1 MNIEMKNIE
10 RLSKLFRALSS
21 PQRLALFER
30 LRAAAI
36 DCSEEGTSEMCVCDI
51 AGGVKLS
58 LSTVSHHLK
67 ELKEAGLIRCDK
79 RGQRVLCSVNPEAL
93 QELQTFAQTASAPR
107 QRRLTRP

>member
-1 MNIEMKNIE
+1 MSIEVDLK
-10 RLSKLFRALSS
+10 RLAKLFRALSS

-30 LRAAAI
+30 LRTAAI
-36 DCSEEGTSEMCVCDI
+36 ECSEPNELCVCDI

-67 ELKEAGLIRCDK
+67 ELKEAGLIRCEK

-93 QELQTFAQTASAPR
+93 RELDAFAQGAGAARPASSVPR
-107 QRRLTRP
+107 

>member
-1 MNIEMKNIE
+1 MNKVE
-10 RLSKLFRALSS
+10 RLSKLFRALGS

-36 DCSEEGTSEMCVCDI
+36 ECSGEGASELCVCDM

-67 ELKEAGLIRCDK
+67 ELKEAGLILCEK

-93 QELQTFAQTASAPR
+93 QELQAFAETGDTLR
-107 QRRLTRP
+107 KHRLTRS